1 MDMAGYVIGYPVER
15 AIRCSVSQ
23 GEGPNQCQTVVI
35 RILAFQFQRPENGHV
50 AAVTTDQQRSSSPAQ
65 FLFMVA

>member
-1 MDMAGYVIGYPVER
+1 MLKPRYTA
-15 AIRCSVSQ
+15 SN
-23 GEGPNQCQTVVI
+23 NQFTTTTTASNI
-35 RILAFQFQRPENGHV
+35 NLTLAFQFQRPENGHV